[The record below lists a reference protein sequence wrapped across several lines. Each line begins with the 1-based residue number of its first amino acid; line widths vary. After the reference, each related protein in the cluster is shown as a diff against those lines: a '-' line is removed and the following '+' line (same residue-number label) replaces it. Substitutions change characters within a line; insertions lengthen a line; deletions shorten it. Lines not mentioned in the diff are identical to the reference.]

1 VPNSGKRNPILRH
14 PFSHKKTT
22 FIDMLKTLTEI
33 VKLKSSI
40 LYKEKILYIELL
52 LIYLLKYYIVLL
64 RGNEMNVN

>member
-1 VPNSGKRNPILRH
+1 
-14 PFSHKKTT
+14 
-22 FIDMLKTLTEI
+22 MLKTLTEI